1 MPVQSSNTLTRQ
13 ALNRALL
20 DRQML
25 LRRSSA
31 SAYEVVTH
39 LTGMQA
45 QAPYAPYT
53 GLWTR
58 MSAFHQDELAGLL
71 LDRRVVRIALMRSTV
86 HLVTAEDCLWLRPLI
101 QGALDKDLYPNNL
114 YGRHRL
120 DGLDLEK
127 VVEAGSAFMAEK
139 PLPTGELRE
148 LLGARWPD
156 REPAALAYVLR
167 NLAAL
172 VQVPPRGIWGVG
184 GQTTCTTVQTWLG
197 RELHPDPSPAELVLR
212 YLAAFGPATV
222 KDIQTWAGVT
232 RLRAVVKTLGD
243 RLVALR
249 GEDGEELYDLPD
261 APRPDADTPAPA
273 RFLPEYDNLLL
284 SHADRSRVI
293 DEDHRGRLYNGNG
306 MKAAFLLD
314 GRVAGS
320 WKIDSKRSAASLT
333 IAPFARLTKKQTAEL
348 SEEGARLLAF
358 TAPDSQRHDI
368 GFADAG

>member
-1 MPVQSSNTLTRQ
+1 MPVPSSKTLTTR

-25 LRRSSA
+25 LRRSPA
-31 SAYEVVTH
+31 SAHDTIAH
-39 LTGMQA
+39 LVGMQA

-58 MSAFHQDELAGLL
+58 MTRFRQDELSGLL
-71 LDRRVVRIALMRSTV
+71 TDRRVVRIALMRSTV
-86 HLVTAEDCLWLRPLI
+86 HLVTAEDCLWLRPLV
-101 QGALDKDLYPNNL
+101 QPALDRDLYPNNL

-120 DGLDLEK
+120 DGLDLDA
-127 VVEAGSAFMAEK
+127 VVEAGSALMAQR
-139 PLPTGELRE
+139 PLSTGELRE
-148 LLGARWPD
+148 QLGARWPD

-197 RELHPDPSPAELVLR
+197 RDLHPDPSPADLVLR

-222 KDIQTWAGVT
+222 KDVQTWAGIT
-232 RLRAVVKTLGD
+232 RLRPVVKEIED
-243 RLVALR
+243 RLVVLR
-249 GEDGEELYDLPD
+249 AEGGEELYDLPD
-261 APRPDADTPAPA
+261 APRPDAGAPAPV

-293 DEDHRGRLYNGNG
+293 AQEHRKLVYTGNG
-306 MKAAFLLD
+306 MKPTFLVD
-314 GRVAGS
+314 GFVAGT
-320 WKIDSKRSAASLT
+320 WKIDQKRSAATLALT
-333 IAPFARLTKKQTAEL
+333 PFARLTAQQKAEL
-348 SEEGARLLAF
+348 AEEGERLLSF
-358 TAPDSQRHDI
+358 TAPDSQSRDI
-368 GFADAG
+368 RFEQAG